1 MKKNLGSR
9 KCQCGERIWK
19 LRSRYGQFCFVA
31 HRKPRGWSG
40 LCGEEKAPWRGTWE
54 SRRASRHWSQEEGS
68 WGVPGER
75 ATFEGRPGDGFA
87 STQPLRVEGFLLF
100 QLVDLNSALCQGVCQ
115 ALQGVG
121 DKISKVIGSLA
132 RLLNKRKPLGSSSD
146 TGRVG
151 RDLAA
156 GS

>member
-1 MKKNLGSR
+1 MVGEGSLERDLGEQQGEWALESGGGQLGS
-9 KCQCGERIWK
+9 
-19 LRSRYGQFCFVA
+19 S
-31 HRKPRGWSG
+31 
-40 LCGEEKAPWRGTWE
+40 
-54 SRRASRHWSQEEGS
+54 
-68 WGVPGER
+68 GER
-75 ATFEGRPGDGFA
+75 AILEGRPGDGFA
-87 STQPLRVEGFLLF
+87 STQPLHIEGFLLL

-115 ALQGVG
+115 ALQAFFVG

-132 RLLNKRKPLGSSSD
+132 RLLNNRKPLGSSSD